1 MCLQSHCG
9 GLPRRHFNLG
19 GAPDFIHVK
28 FVLVAVGFDP
38 SVVDDMFLAV
48 DAVRVSA
55 LPYSSLRPTALYLLS
70 GLQAN
75 NLRESSLQTEI
86 SEWAPKALTGPHGG
100 SPSLQKVHAFVP
112 ERRTAFEAFCGSIR
126 TERVDPD
133 YLRSQ
138 IDSVR
143 SNTRIGMKHRCA
155 IELSQFSMQSNALS
169 SAPALA
175 LSDGIVVNADTAE
188 QQWTAPQRLQE
199 QNIPI
204 LTVNKSRVVDPHKV
218 YYLPKLGVAICIC
231 PKCGSTALFYFIY
244 RVLIGQSWPYPKRS
258 KPFVQNIMSRR
269 WKGMWQALRPGDEQL
284 LRYRI
289 AFTRDPRERLVSAYL
304 DKYACNQSQNKQ
316 ERLHHFTRALLELEG
331 RHRYLSFPAC
341 LPLDLF
347 STVLGNIRT
356 SGMALEADPHVRGQ
370 SEMCFR
376 EHPPAWWDWVGSLGA
391 PEAGHK
397 LATALLDPFAAAHL
411 TQTHCHSINCTT
423 KTSGG
428 NLSMLVK
435 DHSGGSIGWS
445 AELERWVQPDLK
457 LLAPFLATSRICRA
471 HANHQFH
478 ANISYTATPL

>member
-218 YYLPKLGVAICIC
+218 YYLAKLGVAICIC

-289 AFTRDPRERLVSAYL
+289 AFTRDP
-304 DKYACNQSQNKQ
+304 
-316 ERLHHFTRALLELEG
+316 TRAA
-331 RHRYLSFPAC
+331 RFC
-341 LPLDLF
+341 LPGQVCLQSKPEQTRTAASF
-347 STVLGNIRT
+347 YAGTARAGGAPSVFIISGVLAPRPVLHRAWQHKDEWHGVGKRI
-356 SGMALEADPHVRGQ
+356 P
-370 SEMCFR
+370 MC
-376 EHPPAWWDWVGSLGA
+376 EGSLKCAFGSTLLHGGIGS
-391 PEAGHK
+391 EASVHRKQG
-397 LATALLDPFAAAHL
+397 
-411 TQTHCHSINCTT
+411 
-423 KTSGG
+423 TSSQ
-428 NLSMLVK
+428 LHFWIPLQ
-435 DHSGGSIGWS
+435 
-445 AELERWVQPDLK
+445 QPI
-457 LLAPFLATSRICRA
+457 SRKHI
-471 HANHQFH
+471 
-478 ANISYTATPL
+478 ATP